1 MAKRRSTSST
11 TESIEGAEVFDYHE
25 VAQLEAMS
33 LADIE
38 QIWDLVPT
46 EDRDYLTR
54 RYRKSIRTH
63 GISSDEQEISMADQY
78 LQRYAYEGL
87 VPAGD
92 QWIRISA
99 SRRQQLK
106 TGQTDTAEIDDD
118 EGGGVPW
125 MTVAVVGFGI
135 FLLVFVLSRVL
146 GSDGEELASID
157 GTLTLTPTPTVTFT
171 PSPTPTITPT
181 PTATPIA
188 LVRSDSFIQ
197 AGDGRNRAWFPV
209 QLQVLRSD
217 ETQPRVF
224 IVQER
229 AIALTE
235 WSFDPN
241 PDVASWISGTH
252 VRPIFGI
259 PHSDSNQDWITSL
272 TNGTQFVIRM
282 NTGSELVY
290 TFSETQELGRENT
303 ALLRQDQPGI
313 VLVLIGETDP
323 GGLPTSTRTF
333 VTGTYN
339 PGIEVD
345 LSSAAALPVPIG
357 QTVQFPEL
365 SLTVD
370 KAYVVP
376 VPDSES
382 DAFMYAL
389 VDVTLAAG
397 ETAISLA
404 GYQWF
409 LDTNEARYSPD
420 LSLTSGIRYDALPA
434 MLPAGQAV
442 NASLAFLVNRF
453 DGDALLLFSPPDV
466 AGETFLVSFEQPP
479 PSVMVD
485 NLNVQ
490 LRRIRRT
497 NHQVLVDVRIYNPQ
511 ADTVTLEI
519 SDIEMIFGFTPFPA
533 GATARPVVFEPVVF
547 EPEIS
552 LDLSFAWDWNS
563 DDPFARL
570 DIAGRV
576 WSITLVE
583 D

>member
-1 MAKRRSTSST
+1 MTKRHSTPST
-11 TESIEGAEVFDYHE
+11 TESIEGAEVLDYHE
-25 VAQLEAMS
+25 VVQLESMS

-54 RYRKSIRTH
+54 RYHKSIRTH

-92 QWIRISA
+92 QWVRISA

-135 FLLVFVLSRVL
+135 FLLIFVLSRVL
-146 GSDGEELASID
+146 GGDGEELVSID

-188 LVRSDSFIQ
+188 LVESDTFIQ
-197 AGDGRNRAWFPV
+197 AGDGRNREWFPV
-209 QLQVLRSD
+209 QLQVLEAD

-229 AIALTE
+229 AIELTE
-235 WSFDPN
+235 WTFDPN
-241 PDVASWISGTH
+241 PDVASWISGTQ

-259 PHSDSNQDWITSL
+259 PHSDSNLDWMTSL
-272 TNGTQFVIRM
+272 SNGTQFVIRM

-290 TFSETQELGRENT
+290 TFSEAQELGRENT
-303 ALLRQDQPGI
+303 TLLHQDQPGI

-323 GGLPTSTRTF
+323 DGLPTATRTF
-333 VTGTYN
+333 VTGIYN

-370 KAYVVP
+370 NAYVVP
-376 VPDSES
+376 VPDRVA
-382 DAFMYAL
+382 DAFMYAV
-389 VDVTLAAG
+389 VDVTLVAG
-397 ETAISLA
+397 ETAVSLA

-409 LDTNEARYSPD
+409 LDADDARYSPD
-420 LSLTSGIRYDALPA
+420 LSLTSGTTHDALPA

-442 NASLAFLVNRF
+442 HASLIFLVNRF
-453 DGDALLLFSPPDV
+453 DGDALLLFSPPGV
-466 AGETFLVSFEQPP
+466 AGETFLVTFEQAPLA
-479 PSVMVD
+479 VTVD
-485 NLNVQ
+485 HLNVQ

-497 NHQVLVDVRIYNPQ
+497 SNQVFVDVRIYNPQ
-511 ADTVTLEI
+511 ADAVTLAT
-519 SDIEMIFGFTPFPA
+519 SDIGMIFGFTPFPA
-533 GATARPVVFEPVVF
+533 GAIARPVDYEPIVF
-547 EPEIS
+547 EPEFS
-552 LDLSFAWDWNS
+552 LDITFAWDWNS

-576 WSITLVE
+576 WSVTLI
-583 D
+583 DN

>member
-1 MAKRRSTSST
+1 MAKRHSTASANET
-11 TESIEGAEVFDYHE
+11 IEGAEVFDYHE

-92 QWIRISA
+92 QWVRISA

-118 EGGGVPW
+118 EGGGIPW
-125 MTVAVVGFGI
+125 MTVAVIGFGI
-135 FLLVFVLSRVL
+135 FLLIFVLSRVL
-146 GSDGEELASID
+146 GGDDEA
-157 GTLTLTPTPTVTFT
+157 LTIADTVLTPTPTVTFT

-188 LVRSDSFIQ
+188 LVESDSFIQ

-209 QLQVLRSD
+209 QLQVLGAD

-229 AIALTE
+229 EIALTE
-235 WSFDPN
+235 WTFDPN

-252 VRPIFGI
+252 VRPVFGI
-259 PHSDSNQDWITSL
+259 PHSESNAEWMTSL
-272 TNGTQFVIRM
+272 SNGAQFVIRM

-290 TFSETQELGRENT
+290 TYAETQALGRENT
-303 ALLRQDQPGI
+303 TLLRQDQPGI
-313 VLVLIGETDP
+313 VLVLIGETGSD
-323 GGLPTSTRTF
+323 GLPTSRRTF
-333 VTGTYN
+333 ATGTYN

-357 QTVQFPEL
+357 QTVRFPDL

-370 KAYVVP
+370 DAYVVP
-376 VPDSES
+376 VPDSTS
-382 DAFMYAL
+382 DAFMYAI
-389 VDVTLAAG
+389 VDITLTAG
-397 ETAISLA
+397 ETDVSLA

-409 LDTNEARYSPD
+409 LDADDARYSPD
-420 LSLTSGIRYDALPA
+420 LSLTLNTSHDALPA
-434 MLPAGQAV
+434 ILPVGQAV

-453 DGDALLLFSPPDV
+453 DGNALLLFSSLGV
-466 AGETFLVSFEQPP
+466 AGETFSVTFEQPP
-479 PSVMVD
+479 LAVTVD
-485 NLNVQ
+485 LLNVQ

-497 NHQVLVDVRIYNPQ
+497 SNQVFVDVRIYNPQ
-511 ADTVTLEI
+511 ADAVTLAL
-519 SDIEMIFGFTPFPA
+519 SDIGMIFGFTPFPA
-533 GATARPVVFEPVVF
+533 GATARPVDFEPVVF
-547 EPEIS
+547 EPEVS
-552 LDLSFAWDWNS
+552 LDITLTWDWNS

-570 DIAGRV
+570 ELAGRV
-576 WSITLVE
+576 WSITLIE

>member
-1 MAKRRSTSST
+1 MAKRQTTAST
-11 TESIEGAEVFDYHE
+11 TETIEGAEVFDYHE
-25 VAQLEAMS
+25 VTQLEAMS

-92 QWIRISA
+92 QWVRISA

-118 EGGGVPW
+118 EGGGIPW

-135 FLLVFVLSRVL
+135 FLLIFVLSRVL
-146 GSDGEELASID
+146 GGDDEA
-157 GTLTLTPTPTVTFT
+157 LTIADTVLTPTPTVTFT
-171 PSPTPTITPT
+171 PSPTSTITPT
-181 PTATPIA
+181 PTPIA
-188 LVRSDSFIQ
+188 LVESDSFIQ

-209 QLQVLRSD
+209 QLQVSGID

-229 AIALTE
+229 EIALTE
-235 WSFDPN
+235 WTFDPN

-252 VRPIFGI
+252 VRPVFGI
-259 PHSDSNQDWITSL
+259 PHSGSNAEWMTSL
-272 TNGTQFVIRM
+272 SNGAQFVIRM

-290 TFSETQELGRENT
+290 TFSETQALGRENT
-303 ALLRQDQPGI
+303 TLLRQDQPGI
-313 VLVLIGETDP
+313 VLVLIGETGSD
-323 GGLPTSTRTF
+323 GLPTSRRTF

-345 LSSAAALPVPIG
+345 LSSAAALPIPIG
-357 QTVQFPEL
+357 QTVQFPDL

-370 KAYVVP
+370 DAYVVP
-376 VPDSES
+376 VPDSTL
-382 DAFMYAL
+382 DAFMYAV
-389 VDVTLAAG
+389 VDVTLTAG
-397 ETAISLA
+397 ENAVSLA
-404 GYQWF
+404 GYEWF
-409 LDTNEARYSPD
+409 LDADDARYSPD
-420 LSLTSGIRYDALPA
+420 LSLTSGTTHDALPA
-434 MLPAGQAV
+434 ILPAGQAV

-453 DGDALLLFSPPDV
+453 DGNALLLFSPPGV
-466 AGETFLVSFEQPP
+466 AGETFSVAFEQPP
-479 PSVMVD
+479 LAVTVD
-485 NLNVQ
+485 LLNIQ

-497 NHQVLVDVRIYNPQ
+497 SNQVFVDVRIYNPQ
-511 ADTVTLEI
+511 AEAVTLALT
-519 SDIEMIFGFTPFPA
+519 DIGMIFGFTPFPA
-533 GATARPVVFEPVVF
+533 GATARPVDFEPVVF
-547 EPEIS
+547 EPELS
-552 LDLSFAWDWNS
+552 LDITLTWDWNS

-570 DIAGRV
+570 ELAGRV
-576 WSITLVE
+576 WSITLIE

>member
-1 MAKRRSTSST
+1 VAKRRSTAST
-11 TESIEGAEVFDYHE
+11 TETIEGSEVFEYHE

-54 RYRKSIRTH
+54 RYRKSIRTN

-92 QWIRISA
+92 QWVRISA

-106 TGQTDTAEIDDD
+106 SGQTDTAEIDDD
-118 EGGGVPW
+118 EGGGIPW

-135 FLLVFVLSRVL
+135 FLLIFVLSRVL
-146 GSDGEELASID
+146 GGDDEK
-157 GTLTLTPTPTVTFT
+157 LTIADNVLTPTPTVTFT
-171 PSPTPTITPT
+171 PSPTPT
-181 PTATPIA
+181 ATPIA
-188 LVRSDSFIQ
+188 LIESDTFIQ
-197 AGDGRNRAWFPV
+197 AGDGHNRAWFPV
-209 QLQVLRSD
+209 QLQVLGAD
-217 ETQPRVF
+217 EIQSRVF

-229 AIALTE
+229 EIALTE

-259 PHSDSNQDWITSL
+259 PHSDSNRDWMTSL
-272 TNGTQFVIRM
+272 GNGTQFVIRM

-290 TFSETQELGRENT
+290 TFSETQALGRENT
-303 ALLRQDQPGI
+303 TLLRQDQPGI
-313 VLVLIGETDP
+313 VLVLIGETGPD
-323 GGLPTSTRTF
+323 GLPTSTRTF
-333 VTGTYN
+333 VTGSYN
-339 PGIEVD
+339 PGTEVD
-345 LSSAAALPVPIG
+345 LSSAAALPIPVG
-357 QTVQFPEL
+357 QTVQFPDL

-370 KAYVVP
+370 DTYVVS
-376 VPDSES
+376 VQDSTS
-382 DAFMYAL
+382 DAFMYAV
-389 VDVTLAAG
+389 VDVTLTAG
-397 ETAISLA
+397 ETDVSLA

-409 LDTNEARYSPD
+409 LDADDARYSPD
-420 LSLTSGIRYDALPA
+420 LSLVSGTTYDPLPA
-434 MLPAGQAV
+434 VLQAGQAV

-453 DGDALLLFSPPDV
+453 DGNALLLLSPPGV
-466 AGETFLVSFEQPP
+466 AGETFSVTFEQPP
-479 PSVMVD
+479 LAVTVD
-485 NLNVQ
+485 HLNVQ

-497 NHQVLVDVRIYNPQ
+497 SNQVFVDVRIYNPQ
-511 ADTVTLEI
+511 ADAVTLALT
-519 SDIEMIFGFTPFPA
+519 DIGMIFGFTPFPA
-533 GATARPVVFEPVVF
+533 GATARPIDFEPIVF
-547 EPEIS
+547 VPE
-552 LDLSFAWDWNS
+552 LSMDITLTWDWNS

-570 DIAGRV
+570 ELAGRV
-576 WSITLVE
+576 WSITLIE

>member
-1 MAKRRSTSST
+1 MAKRRSTAST
-11 TESIEGAEVFDYHE
+11 TENMEGTEVFDYHE
-25 VAQLEAMS
+25 VAQLETMS

-38 QIWDLVPT
+38 GIWDLVPT

-92 QWIRISA
+92 QWVRISA

-118 EGGGVPW
+118 EDGGIPW
-125 MTVAVVGFGI
+125 MTVTVVGFGI
-135 FLLVFVLSRVL
+135 FLLIFVLSRVL
-146 GSDGEELASID
+146 GGDDEAITIAD
-157 GTLTLTPTPTVTFT
+157 TVLTPTPTVTFT

-188 LVRSDSFIQ
+188 LVESDTFIQ

-209 QLQVLRSD
+209 QLQVLGAD

-229 AIALTE
+229 EIALTE
-235 WSFDPN
+235 WTFDPN

-252 VRPIFGI
+252 VRPVFGI
-259 PHSDSNQDWITSL
+259 PHSASNAEWMTSL
-272 TNGTQFVIRM
+272 SDGAQFVIRM

-290 TFSETQELGRENT
+290 TFSETQALGRENT
-303 ALLRQDQPGI
+303 TLLRQDQPGI
-313 VLVLIGETDP
+313 VLVLIGETGSD
-323 GGLPTSTRTF
+323 GLPTSTRTF

-345 LSSAAALPVPIG
+345 LSGAAALPIPIG
-357 QTVQFPEL
+357 QTVQFPDL

-370 KAYVVP
+370 DAYVVP
-376 VPDSES
+376 VPDSTS
-382 DAFMYAL
+382 DAFMYAV
-389 VDVTLAAG
+389 VDVTLTAG
-397 ETAISLA
+397 ETSVSLA

-409 LDTNEARYSPD
+409 LDAEDARYSPD
-420 LSLTSGIRYDALPA
+420 LSLNSGTTHDPLPA
-434 MLPAGQAV
+434 ILPAAQAV

-453 DGDALLLFSPPDV
+453 DGNALLLFSPPGM
-466 AGETFLVSFEQPP
+466 AGEIFSVAFEQPP
-479 PSVMVD
+479 LAVTVD
-485 NLNVQ
+485 LLNVQ

-497 NHQVLVDVRIYNPQ
+497 SNQVFVDVRIYNPQ
-511 ADTVTLEI
+511 ADAVTLALT
-519 SDIEMIFGFTPFPA
+519 DIGMIFGFTPFPA
-533 GATARPVVFEPVVF
+533 GATARPVDFEPIVF
-547 EPEIS
+547 EPELS
-552 LDLSFAWDWNS
+552 LDITLTWDWNS

-570 DIAGRV
+570 ELAGRV
-576 WSITLVE
+576 WSITLIE